1 MESEDPN
8 YTIDFLKKENSF
20 SVDSKFKMIDNGDYE
35 LFFSTK
41 EFIPPE
47 IFRNAI
53 TIIQS
58 DWYNIV
64 FDNIYTQQIES
75 TFYMS
80 EKPNDYRIT
89 TKSFRTSID
98 EIWEDTYICAFYK
111 YDHKI
116 FNPDNSCVLGIKNKT
131 IEIRIEEFELIIFWG
146 ERTTPKG
153 LGKDERFM
161 MLFSKTRTDL
171 STFKRLAEAIRVS
184 WGLISGY
191 YIGESVY
198 YMSCKPELGLNGL
211 HFAYN
216 NLQEEIVTY
225 RGMLDNK
232 TPDNILEND
241 IHLTRIEFERLI
253 YLLYKSDDLLR
264 AGHLLIIASKDED
277 TIKGG
282 LASIALETITGEIER
297 ELKTQNKNKTN
308 DLILPPKL
316 RDKIQDVINSFKE
329 DNEISNKQQEHY
341 LKRLND
347 FSKPLNSEKLSMPF
361 SYLNITLSNTEK
373 EIINNRNDFLH
384 GNLPKKAKGLV
395 FESQLD
401 SKELK
406 FYVSNKLILLC
417 TMLLFRMA
425 DKEMDKLINDWG
437 VTIIVKKRLMTK
449 GKYRGNSGVMLRR
462 LSDNNPE
469 EDSPEWLV

>member
-1 MESEDPN
+1 MENVKPIDAYKSFLHFVNLIESDNPN
-8 YTIDFLKKENSF
+8 YTIHFKKEKSF
-20 SVDSKFKMIDNGDYE
+20 SVDAKFKMIDNGDYE
-35 LFFSTK
+35 LSFSTK
-41 EFIPPE
+41 EFIPSE
-47 IFRNAI
+47 TFRNAI

-64 FDNIYTQQIES
+64 FDNIYTQQIEL
-75 TFYMS
+75 TLYRS
-80 EKPNDYRIT
+80 EIPNNYRIT
-89 TKSFRTSID
+89 TNSFRTSID
-98 EIWEDTYICAFYK
+98 EIWENTYICAFYK

-131 IEIRIEEFELIIFWG
+131 VEIRIEEFDLTIFWG
-146 ERTTPKG
+146 ERTAPKG
-153 LGKDERFM
+153 TSKDERFM
-161 MLFSKTRTDL
+161 MLFSKTRTNL
-171 STFKRLAEAIRVS
+171 SIFKRLAEAIRVT

-225 RGMLDNK
+225 RGMLDYK

-241 IHLTRIEFERLI
+241 IHLTTIEFERLI
-253 YLLYKSDDLLR
+253 NLLYKSDAFLR

-277 TIKGG
+277 MIKGG
-282 LASIALETITGEIER
+282 MASIALETITGEIDR
-297 ELKTQNKNKTN
+297 ELKTQNKKKTN

-316 RDKIQDVINSFKE
+316 RDKIQGVINDFKKN
-329 DNEISNKQQEHY
+329 NEISDKQQEHY

-347 FSKPLNSEKLSMPF
+347 FSQPLNSEKLSMPF
-361 SYLNITLSNTEK
+361 SYLNITLNNAEK

-395 FESQLD
+395 FES
-401 SKELK
+401 
-406 FYVSNKLILLC
+406 
-417 TMLLFRMA
+417 
-425 DKEMDKLINDWG
+425 
-437 VTIIVKKRLMTK
+437 
-449 GKYRGNSGVMLRR
+449 
-462 LSDNNPE
+462 
-469 EDSPEWLV
+469 